1 MFIIE
6 FNENI
11 SCGQVPDDAGMKD
24 LSQRGVKTIVDLS
37 TSGEVNGDKD
47 PQIPQSRGLRYVRLP
62 LAGEGLS
69 EEKLSSFYQ
78 TVFDKD
84 KYPVYVCG
92 EKAIRP
98 VALLLTISALKEGR
112 TVMDI
117 LEDAK
122 KLSPP
127 LEHAPEVVK
136 FVEAFFRHRKGHD
149 EHEAIATDVIERWL
163 RPRNRGVLSDPDGS
177 AKVTGPCG
185 DTIEIY
191 LKIKDEQIEQARFLT
206 NGCPNSAACASMG
219 AELAEGKSLGEAYD
233 LTHDDIID
241 SFSGLPKEEQHC
253 AKLTIIALRQA
264 VDEYFKAQKKERQ
277 VANPI

>member
-11 SCGQVPDDAGMKD
+11 SCGPVPDEVGMKE

-37 TSGEVNGDKD
+37 TDGEVPGGKD
-47 PQIPQSRGLRYVRLP
+47 PQRYQNRGLHYVRLP
-62 LAGEGLS
+62 LAGDGLS
-69 EEKLSSFYQ
+69 EEKLSRFYQ
-78 TVFDKD
+78 TVFDQD
-84 KYPVYVCG
+84 EYPVFVCG

-98 VALLLTISALKEGR
+98 VALLLTISALKEGK

-117 LEDAK
+117 LEEAK
-122 KLSPP
+122 TFKPP
-127 LEHAPEVVK
+127 LEHVSEVVK

-149 EHEAIATDVIERWL
+149 GNEAIAADVIERWL
-163 RPRNRGVLSDPDGS
+163 KPKNRGVLLDANGS

-191 LKIKDEQIEQARFLT
+191 LRIKEEEIEKASFLT

-219 AELAEGKSLGEAYD
+219 AELAEGRSLGEAYD
-233 LTHDDIID
+233 LTHDNIID
-241 SFSGLPKEEQHC
+241 SFTGLPKEEQHC

-264 VDEYFKAQKKERQ
+264 IDEYFKAQKKERQ
-277 VANPI
+277 VANPV